1 MAPMKTLK
9 NISFKNRLALSYSF
23 ILALMLISAAIFYHT
38 SYHHLKKGLHS
49 QTVSVLSSSVRQM
62 DDLLKQIHTASLQL
76 SSSSSFKALADSENM
91 ETESFSYS
99 AWRVQ
104 EQLKLILPSK
114 ELNTGGQLFIYLKNS
129 GYILSS
135 NFFSEL
141 ELARKHDSRYT
152 FSVDLM
158 SPSAWRTFIPVNEG
172 DSFLYICPVS
182 SSLISINGTVNSVLC
197 FMVDRNSM
205 ERLFP
210 EIRLSDDYQICAL
223 DKDGSPCFSIRGSAS
238 PEIDLQLLF
247 GLSYSDKTADFK
259 DKGRSISAVQTVS
272 DYNGWNWYLIQ
283 PSSTLYY
290 SAENYQRLSIV
301 LIILTV
307 LLESGFI
314 VLLTA
319 YNSRSVVDLSS
330 ELENQHHLASALTT
344 MVEQAKPLV
353 SESYI
358 RKVMEGNITTNEQ
371 MERITSELGLKREG
385 CRYQVLYIGAAPRH
399 AHNLDAEALKLCI
412 ENHDILVQEALKRYF
427 PDTGHIYKPGDAAFA
442 CLIAVPSA
450 RSDNENTEQNI
461 QIFRSVHQ
469 ELLKLYDIEIRGGLG
484 NICEVVPYI
493 WKSYQEAHNAW
504 SMTTDQRCIISSL
517 RLDSSTDTYYF
528 PESLAVQL
536 SGFISTGS
544 SSQTEALFSCLK
556 EENLEK
562 RTLSFTQLRWLVS
575 DIRTVL
581 FRKRLSVDP
590 SLTDAPERKELLDL
604 IDRQFE
610 NEISLDSL
618 QSIALQ
624 LCSFYGSCGDS
635 NELIQ
640 KIQNYLNRNYM
651 DSSLSLSKI
660 SEEFHISENY
670 FSFLFKKEV
679 SENFSVYLE
688 KLRMA
693 KAKELVLESSISI
706 SELYQYT
713 GYNNAASF
721 RRAFKKKFGVSP
733 KEMREKAAS
742 GL

>member
-1 MAPMKTLK
+1 M
-9 NISFKNRLALSYSF
+9 FQF
-23 ILALMLISAAIFYHT
+23 
-38 SYHHLKKGLHS
+38 HL
-49 QTVSVLSSSVRQM
+49 R
-62 DDLLKQIHTASLQL
+62 I
-76 SSSSSFKALADSENM
+76 
-91 ETESFSYS
+91 
-99 AWRVQ
+99 
-104 EQLKLILPSK
+104 I
-114 ELNTGGQLFIYLKNS
+114 
-129 GYILSS
+129 
-135 NFFSEL
+135 
-141 ELARKHDSRYT
+141 
-152 FSVDLM
+152 
-158 SPSAWRTFIPVNEG
+158 
-172 DSFLYICPVS
+172 
-182 SSLISINGTVNSVLC
+182 
-197 FMVDRNSM
+197 
-205 ERLFP
+205 
-210 EIRLSDDYQICAL
+210 
-223 DKDGSPCFSIRGSAS
+223 
-238 PEIDLQLLF
+238 
-247 GLSYSDKTADFK
+247 
-259 DKGRSISAVQTVS
+259 
-272 DYNGWNWYLIQ
+272 
-283 PSSTLYY
+283 
-290 SAENYQRLSIV
+290 AE
-301 LIILTV
+301 
-307 LLESGFI
+307 E
-314 VLLTA
+314 
-319 YNSRSVVDLSS
+319 
-330 ELENQHHLASALTT
+330 
-344 MVEQAKPLV
+344 P
-353 SESYI
+353 
-358 RKVMEGNITTNEQ
+358 
-371 MERITSELGLKREG
+371 
-385 CRYQVLYIGAAPRH
+385 
-399 AHNLDAEALKLCI
+399 
-412 ENHDILVQEALKRYF
+412 
-427 PDTGHIYKPGDAAFA
+427 
-442 CLIAVPSA
+442 
-450 RSDNENTEQNI
+450 
-461 QIFRSVHQ
+461 
-469 ELLKLYDIEIRGGLG
+469 
-484 NICEVVPYI
+484 
-493 WKSYQEAHNAW
+493 
-504 SMTTDQRCIISSL
+504 
-517 RLDSSTDTYYF
+517 
-528 PESLAVQL
+528 
-536 SGFISTGS
+536 ISTGS

>member
-1 MAPMKTLK
+1 MKTLK

-319 YNSRSVVDLSS
+319 YNSRSVADLSS

-385 CRYQVLYIGAAPRH
+385 CRY
-399 AHNLDAEALKLCI
+399 
-412 ENHDILVQEALKRYF
+412 
-427 PDTGHIYKPGDAAFA
+427 
-442 CLIAVPSA
+442 
-450 RSDNENTEQNI
+450 
-461 QIFRSVHQ
+461 
-469 ELLKLYDIEIRGGLG
+469 
-484 NICEVVPYI
+484 
-493 WKSYQEAHNAW
+493 
-504 SMTTDQRCIISSL
+504 
-517 RLDSSTDTYYF
+517 
-528 PESLAVQL
+528 
-536 SGFISTGS
+536 
-544 SSQTEALFSCLK
+544 
-556 EENLEK
+556 
-562 RTLSFTQLRWLVS
+562 
-575 DIRTVL
+575 
-581 FRKRLSVDP
+581 
-590 SLTDAPERKELLDL
+590 
-604 IDRQFE
+604 
-610 NEISLDSL
+610 
-618 QSIALQ
+618 
-624 LCSFYGSCGDS
+624 
-635 NELIQ
+635 
-640 KIQNYLNRNYM
+640 
-651 DSSLSLSKI
+651 
-660 SEEFHISENY
+660 
-670 FSFLFKKEV
+670 
-679 SENFSVYLE
+679 
-688 KLRMA
+688 
-693 KAKELVLESSISI
+693 
-706 SELYQYT
+706 
-713 GYNNAASF
+713 
-721 RRAFKKKFGVSP
+721 
-733 KEMREKAAS
+733 
-742 GL
+742 